1 MDMANLNTGVSDSN
15 MDWQASRV
23 GDALT
28 FAHLSDPHL
37 SSLDH
42 VKMRT
47 LFNKRLFGYL
57 SWRSHRRGEHRAT
70 VLATLVHDLQQR
82 QPEHLVIT
90 GDLTHLGLPSE
101 FQETAQWLQALG
113 SATQVT
119 VVPGNHD
126 VYVRAP
132 WIDTLAAWAPYMV
145 SDSDSTMANGMD
157 FNSLFPSLR
166 VRGPVAFIG
175 LSSAYPSAPFL
186 ATGRLGSK
194 QLHKLETLLLKTGQ
208 QNLFRVLLIH
218 HPPLRAAVAWRK
230 RLMDSTALRSIL
242 VKCGIELVLHGHA
255 HRAVWEVLPT
265 RFANNPVVGV
275 PAASASGQRSGHPSQ
290 YCLYRVQRCGQ
301 GWTLQ
306 AQVRSYSVTQ
316 QGFSDGRHKEWHW
329 PVNQSDVN
337 SYN

>member
-1 MDMANLNTGVSDSN
+1 MDMANLNTDVSDDNSN
-15 MDWQASRV
+15 WCAFGAS
-23 GDALT
+23 DALT

-37 SSLDH
+37 SSLNH
-42 VKMRT
+42 VKIHT

-57 SWRSHRRGEHRAT
+57 SWRSHRRGEHRGA
-70 VLATLVHDLQQR
+70 VLATLVRDLQQR

-101 FQETAQWLQALG
+101 FQETAQWLKTLG

-132 WIDTLAAWAPYMV
+132 WTDTLAVWKPYMV
-145 SDSDSTMANGMD
+145 SDAGSTSTQETDSS
-157 FNSLFPSLR
+157 SLFPSLR

-186 ATGRLGSK
+186 ATGRLGQK
-194 QLHKLETLLLKTGQ
+194 QLHSLQTLLLETGQ

-218 HPPLRAAVAWRK
+218 HPPLRSAVAWRK
-230 RLMDSTALRSIL
+230 RLMDSAALRAVL
-242 VKCGIELVLHGHA
+242 TKCGVELVLHGHA
-255 HRAVWEVLPT
+255 HRATWEVLPT
-265 RFANNPVVGV
+265 HFANCPVVGV
-275 PAASASGQRSGHPSQ
+275 PAASASGQRSGRPSQ
-290 YCLYRVQRCGQ
+290 YCLYRVQRFTH

-306 AQVRSYSVTQ
+306 TQVRSYSSTH
-316 QGFSDGRHKEWHW
+316 QGFLDGKHEEWRL
-329 PVNQSDVN
+329 PFGRGD
-337 SYN
+337 